1 MVNFLIGLVA
11 GLIAGALL
19 AYNYA
24 GKLIADA
31 QNAKARIEN
40 EFERLKAKMK

>member
-1 MVNFLIGLVA
+1 MFNFLIGLVA
-11 GLIAGALL
+11 GLIVGALL

-31 QNAKARIEN
+31 QNAKARLEN
-40 EFERLKAKMK
+40 KYEQSTAKMK